1 MQLGLAEGAVV
12 PVLVR
17 RRRRPR
23 LRPRVAAL
31 HHEKPAGVPE
41 HAASLLMPVCNFYGD
56 EVSQDS
62 SGQLR
67 SIEAGEFPAPMV
79 LFPGGLRTE
88 ATGVVL
94 LP

>member
-31 HHEKPAGVPE
+31 HHEKPAGALEP
-41 HAASLLMPVCNFYGD
+41 AASLLMPVFNLYGD

-67 SIEAGEFPAPMV
+67 SIAGKFPAPMV
-79 LFPGGLRTE
+79 LFPGGLRAE